1 MRQTQSVLPSMSDIL
16 CIFSF
21 TLTPVDP
28 YSSPSPRVNRGAH
41 ILHKREWRHREVKGI
56 TQQTARPG
64 AGKCRPRA
72 QIYILFLAL
81 SPG

>member
-56 TQQTARPG
+56 TQPG
-64 AGKCRPRA
+64 QVLANAGPEPRST
-72 QIYILFLAL
+72 F
-81 SPG
+81 SS